1 MTINLGYNMNIVCE
15 YGISDKKLIMDTS
28 RSIF

>member
-15 YGISDKKLIMDTS
+15 YGNSDKKLIYDIS
-28 RSIF
+28 RGIF